1 MAKQITPSKNVPLAE
16 IVERRMML
24 SVAPHAAGAR
34 LQHKDA
40 QPATIV
46 DPVGGLTGTYYRGA
60 NFQQEV
66 MTRNDASINFLWGH
80 GAPDPSLVHRRFSV
94 RWTGQITAQYSENY
108 TFTTVADDG
117 VRVWVGGKLVI
128 NDWQDQFATAA
139 RGTVKLQAGQ
149 TYDIR
154 IEYFENGDPPAAIR
168 LFWHSKSQPKQI
180 VPTTAFH
187 TNPTPGSVGSSPDEV
202 GVPPTPP
209 TITPPPQPA
218 APADL
223 TATANGT
230 GTATIHLS
238 WSDVSG
244 ETGFVVLRSRDGQTG
259 WTGVATISAGQ
270 SSFDDTGLAS
280 GTTYF
285 YQIIATGAAGPAAA
299 SNVASAT
306 TQGVAYGLTN
316 DGKVERI
323 DTATA
328 ATTQVG
334 TLAFGT
340 AAGDTDPTSGRIYYV
355 EQNTSTP
362 RLAVWDPA
370 TNTNTTLGT
379 ISVSGPVMRAAFSKQ
394 GVLYITAGNGDLY
407 TVDTATGA
415 ATLLGAIQ
423 YNGSPLPAPSGDM
436 AFGADGSLYLD
447 ENSDLFKVDVNTL
460 AAAYVGNNGNV
471 GNVQIAFGTDG
482 LLYGTVADG
491 SLYRIDTATG
501 AATLVGNTDV
511 YQVGDL
517 APAVG

>member
-1 MAKQITPSKNVPLAE
+1 VAKKITPLNSFPLAE
-16 IVERRMML
+16 VVESRVMM
-24 SVAPHAAGAR
+24 SVAPHAKA
-34 LQHKDA
+34 A
-40 QPATIV
+40 QPATLV

-66 MTRNDASINFLWGH
+66 MTRNDASINFLWGPS
-80 GAPDPSLVHRRFSV
+80 APDPSLVHRRFSV

-117 VRVWVGGKLVI
+117 VRVWIGGKLII

-139 RGTVKLQAGQ
+139 RGTVKLEAGQ

-154 IEYFENGDPPAAIR
+154 IDYFENGAPPAAIR
-168 LFWHSKSQPKQI
+168 LFWQSKSQPKQI

-187 TNPTPGSVGSSPDEV
+187 TNPTPGSVGSPNEGGAPSTV
-202 GVPPTPP
+202 T
-209 TITPPPQPA
+209 A
-218 APADL
+218 APANL
-223 TATANGT
+223 AAT
-230 GTATIHLS
+230 GTSTNTIHLS

-244 ETGFVVLRSRDGQTG
+244 ETGFVVQRSPDGQTG
-259 WTGVATISAGQ
+259 WTGVATIPAGQ
-270 SSFDDTGLAS
+270 TSFDDTGLAS

-285 YQIIATGAAGPAAA
+285 YQIIATNAAGPSAA
-299 SNVASAT
+299 SNVASAA
-306 TQGVAYGLTN
+306 TQGDVYGLTN

-328 ATTQVG
+328 AATQVG

-362 RLAVWDPA
+362 RVAVWDPT
-370 TNTNTTLGT
+370 TNTNTTLAT
-379 ISVSGPVMRAAFSKQ
+379 ISVSGPVMRAAFNKQ
-394 GVLYITAGNGDLY
+394 GVLYVTAGNGDLY
-407 TVDTATGA
+407 TVDTTTGA
-415 ATLLGAIQ
+415 AMFVGTIQ

-447 ENSDLFKVDVNTL
+447 ENSDLFKIDVNTL
-460 AAAYVGNNGNV
+460 SATYVGNNGNI
-471 GNVQIAFGTDG
+471 GNVQVAFGTDG
-482 LLYGTVADG
+482 LLYGAVADG
-491 SLYRIDTATG
+491 SLYRVDTATG

-511 YQVGDL
+511 YQIGDL
-517 APAVG
+517 APVWG